1 MGNAQSYVVSSL
13 SVCCVYI
20 VYVHIYSSYKSL
32 KTHVLY
38 EERLPSFLFLYIKYL
53 TKAVAQRK
61 GFLSKDTTNQP
72 EVVYTVLNCRLQTP
86 LLRSFC
92 GAAGYGWDYPD
103 SDYRDVPLCF
113 PEVLCR
119 RLLLTLITDQ
129 DFRLSPAGL
138 VRVRQSLK
146 TLQPVDELKKGP
158 FSLQAR
164 VLQYR
169 TLDVGVEVDVC
180 LSAASRTGTPV
191 WESVLT
197 LLSGNKMHKTC
208 RNPSEREDTCQPD
221 ECVAENVKQ
230 VDLKV
235 SRMSALQSV
244 WFFSPLRLFGCR
256 SITAPSLWM
265 LSVCMAEIEKHKGV
279 GVITA
284 PVKVSAQFKEP
295 LLLPGRVTISFW
307 EKTGNEGEFPPNVLA
322 FNMQRHG
329 GNTSHLTG
337 FINR

>member
-1 MGNAQSYVVSSL
+1 M
-13 SVCCVYI
+13 
-20 VYVHIYSSYKSL
+20 YSSYKSL
-32 KTHVLY
+32 QTHVLY
-38 EERLPSFLFLYIKYL
+38 QERLPSFLFLYIKYL
-53 TKAVAQRK
+53 TKAVAQK
-61 GFLSKDTTNQP
+61 TGFLSKETINQP
-72 EVVYTVLNCRLQTP
+72 DVVYTVLNCRLHTP

-129 DFRLSPAGL
+129 HFRLSPAGL
-138 VRVRQSLK
+138 VCVRQSLK

-169 TLDVGVEVDVC
+169 SLDVGVEVDVC
-180 LSAASRTGTPV
+180 LSTASRTGTPV

-197 LLSGNKMHKTC
+197 LLSGNKTHKIC
-208 RNPSEREDTCQPD
+208 RNPSEKEDTCQPD
-221 ECVAENVKQ
+221 ECVAEKREAGRSESLLDERPAECLVF
-230 VDLKV
+230 LPPP
-235 SRMSALQSV
+235 ALWLQIDHR
-244 WFFSPLRLFGCR
+244 PE
-256 SITAPSLWM
+256 SLDA
-265 LSVCMAEIEKHKGV
+265 VCV
-279 GVITA
+279 GVVTA

-307 EKTGNEGEFPPNVLA
+307 ETTGNEGEFPPNVLA

-329 GNTSHLTG
+329 GNTSHVTG
-337 FINR
+337 FITR

>member
-1 MGNAQSYVVSSL
+1 MGNTQSYVVSSL

-61 GFLSKDTTNQP
+61 GFLSKETTNQP
-72 EVVYTVLNCRLQTP
+72 EFYFLPLTVFPRLQTP

-129 DFRLSPAGL
+129 HFRLSPAGSSPA
-138 VRVRQSLK
+138 VPDPRCR
-146 TLQPVDELKKGP
+146 GGGG
-158 FSLQAR
+158 R
-164 VLQYR
+164 
-169 TLDVGVEVDVC
+169 
-180 LSAASRTGTPV
+180 LS
-191 WESVLT
+191 
-197 LLSGNKMHKTC
+197 
-208 RNPSEREDTCQPD
+208 
-221 ECVAENVKQ
+221 
-230 VDLKV
+230 V
-235 SRMSALQSV
+235 SRLPLVPGPPCGRASSLCCSWLQIDHR
-244 WFFSPLRLFGCR
+244 PE
-256 SITAPSLWM
+256 SLD
-265 LSVCMAEIEKHKGV
+265 A
-279 GVITA
+279 
-284 PVKVSAQFKEP
+284 FKEP
-295 LLLPGRVTISFW
+295 LLLPGRVSTSFW

-337 FINR
+337 FITR

>member
-32 KTHVLY
+32 KNHVLY

-53 TKAVAQRK
+53 TKTVAQRT
-61 GFLSKDTTNQP
+61 GFLSKETTNQP
-72 EVVYTVLNCRLQTP
+72 DVVYTVLNCRLHTP

-129 DFRLSPAGL
+129 HFRLSPAGL
-138 VRVRQSLK
+138 VCVRQSLK

-169 TLDVGVEVDVC
+169 SLDVGVEVDIC
-180 LSAASRTGTPV
+180 LSATSRTGTPV
-191 WESVLT
+191 WESILT
-197 LLSGNKMHKTC
+197 LLSGNKTHKTC

-230 VDLKV
+230 VDLKI
-235 SRMSALQSV
+235 SWMSVLQSV

-307 EKTGNEGEFPPNVLA
+307 ETTGNEGEFPPNVLA

-329 GNTSHLTG
+329 GNTSHVTG
-337 FINR
+337 FITR